1 MAVEEEEM
9 TKLKDELEQLKNK
22 IKKSQAEAK
31 DKSLEDVCG
40 NMGDIS
46 KVQLRIKK
54 IMRGHLSKVNA
65 VHFSGDDR
73 HLVSGSLDG
82 KLIIWDSWTGNK
94 MQIITLQSSWVMTA
108 AYAPSG
114 NFVACGGMDN
124 MCTVYDINSRGGSA
138 KIRREM
144 AGFEG
149 FLSCCRFVDDN
160 KLITGSADMKII
172 LWDLE
177 KGVKIKQF
185 EGHEGDVM
193 SMSLHQENVFIT
205 GSVDKSV
212 KLWDLREDN
221 CRQTFWGHDSD
232 VNSVCFHKSGYY
244 FATGS
249 EDKSSRLF
257 DIRAD
262 QQIGH
267 YKPPSPNSG
276 FTSCGLST
284 SGRLVLCGSDDTN
297 IHIWDTLK
305 SKHNAM
311 LSGHD
316 NRITSLSISDN
327 GMAVATCSWDTSVR
341 LWN

>member
-1 MAVEEEEM
+1 M

-22 IKKSQAEAK
+22 IKQSQQDAM
-31 DKSLEDVCG
+31 DKSMEDICG
-40 NMGDIS
+40 SLGDVPKI
-46 KVQLRIKK
+46 QLRIKK
-54 IMRGHLSKVNA
+54 IMRGHLAKVNA

-82 KLIIWDSWTGNK
+82 KLIIWDTWTGNK
-94 MQIITLQSSWVMTA
+94 VQIIVLQSSWVMTA

-124 MCTVYDINSRGGSA
+124 MCTVYDVNSRGGSA

-149 FLSCCRFVDDN
+149 FLSCCRFLDDD

-177 KGVKIKQF
+177 KGVKEKEY

-193 SMSLHQENVFIT
+193 SMSLHQGNLFIT
-205 GSVDKSV
+205 GSVDKTV
-212 KLWDLREDN
+212 KLWDIREDN
-221 CRQTFWGHDSD
+221 CRQTFTGHESD
-232 VNSVCFHKSGYY
+232 VNSVCFHNSGYY

-249 EDKSSRLF
+249 DDKSSRLF

-267 YKPPSPNSG
+267 YKPPSSSSG
-276 FTSCGLST
+276 FTSCGLSK
-284 SGRLVLCGSDDTN
+284 SGRLVLCGSDDTS

-305 SKHNAM
+305 SKHNGT
-311 LSGHD
+311 LTGHD
-316 NRITSLSISDN
+316 NRITSLSIPDN
-327 GMAVATCSWDTSVR
+327 GMAVATGSWDTSVR